1 MRLKYI
7 FPILITFAVI
17 LVFHYTK
24 IYFIKFYPVA
34 ANLTT
39 FLVFFASSFSK
50 ETVIQ
55 KFAKSLE
62 GGILDDFTKNYTRK
76 LTYIWCII
84 TFINLIISII
94 TVFLPEKWW
103 ALYNGCISYFA
114 IGMVFVVEYIIR
126 IVLRKKYR
134 KNDIREISNR

>member
-1 MRLKYI
+1 MKLKYI
-7 FPILITFAVI
+7 LPLFGTLFVILI
-17 LVFHYTK
+17 FHYTK
-24 IYFIKFYPVA
+24 IYLVKLYPGA

-39 FLVFFASSFSK
+39 FLIFFISSFSQ

-55 KFAKSLE
+55 KFAKQLE
-62 GGILDDFTKNYTRK
+62 GGILDDFTRIYTRN

-84 TFINLIISII
+84 TFINLVISII

-114 IGMVFVVEYIIR
+114 IGIVFVVEYIIR

-134 KNDIREISNR
+134 KNDIRKISH

>member
-7 FPILITFAVI
+7 FPVFITI
-17 LVFHYTK
+17 LVIILFHFTQL
-24 IYFIKFYPVA
+24 YFIKLYPVV

-39 FLVFFASSFSK
+39 FLVFLISSFSK

-55 KFAKSLE
+55 KFAKKLE
-62 GGILDDFTKNYTRK
+62 GGNLDDFTRIYTRK
-76 LTYIWCII
+76 LTYIWCVI
-84 TFINLIISII
+84 TFLNLAISII

-114 IGMVFVVEYIIR
+114 IGTVFVVEYIIR
-126 IVLRKKYR
+126 IVLRKKY
-134 KNDIREISNR
+134 KK